1 MRIITQL
8 ERMLTAPDPVRALRE
23 LQALRVELDAFE
35 RDRVRAALESG
46 ASYADVARGL
56 GVSRQAAHRRYRN
69 LTAAKPRLT
78 ATPEALAIL
87 QLARHQAARLGS
99 RTVEAEHIA
108 LALAAPTARPRG
120 GTPPAALGQGLFD
133 ALARVGA
140 PIGVDELRRAAAEH
154 PRARQ
159 VLERYV

>member
-1 MRIITQL
+1 MRIISQL

-23 LQALRVELDAFE
+23 LQVLRGELDAFE
-35 RDRVRAALESG
+35 RDRVRAALEAG
-46 ASYADVARGL
+46 ASYAEIARGL
-56 GVSRQAAHRRYRN
+56 GVTRQAAHRRYRN
-69 LTAAKPRLT
+69 LTAAKPRLVAT
-78 ATPEALAIL
+78 AEALAIL

-120 GTPPAALGQGLFD
+120 GTPPAALGPRLFE
-133 ALARVGA
+133 ALARIGA
-140 PIGVDELRRAAAEH
+140 PIGIEELRAAAAEH

-159 VLERYV
+159 ALER